1 MVMVVSERIVEFVK
15 DCDHMFVNLV
25 SRTGEKVVGGTF
37 LRARAHTV
45 MELWGCH

>member
-1 MVMVVSERIVEFVK
+1 MVVSERIVEFVE